1 MSELSDRAHGQVTP
15 FPGGHQGLLTTLAGE
30 QVPVRAYARGPDVA
44 MLVLLLDVG
53 DQLHGEQL
61 EPALLEYASARGMV
75 KVRGQAVLQE
85 RDLVRFNAVEDPEVL
100 QRRDYVRVRAPQ
112 VVTLTADLVGEPLS
126 TYAVDLSGGGML
138 LTAAQGLKPGTEV
151 RFCIGLGQ
159 EEPPIEG
166 SGRVVRISDD
176 GGLAL
181 VFEQISTVERQRLIR
196 FVFECMRAARAK
208 TRGDAR

>member
-15 FPGGHQGLLTTLAGE
+15 FPGGHQGKLTTLAGE

-53 DQLHGEQL
+53 DQLDGEQL

-85 RDLVRFNAVEDPEVL
+85 RDLVRFNAVGDPEVL

-138 LTAAQGLKPGTEV
+138 LTAAQGLKPGAQV
-151 RFCIGLGQ
+151 RFGIDLNDQ
-159 EEPPIEG
+159 EAPIEG

-176 GGLAL
+176 GELAL
-181 VFEQISTVERQRLIR
+181 VFEQISTIERQRLIR

-208 TRGDAR
+208 TRGDAQ

>member
-1 MSELSDRAHGQVTP
+1 MSELSDRARGQVTP
-15 FPGGHQGLLTTLAGE
+15 FPGGLQGKLTTLAGE

-53 DQLHGEQL
+53 DQLDGEQL

-85 RDLVRFNAVEDPEVL
+85 RDLVRFNAVGDPEVL

-138 LTAAQGLKPGTEV
+138 LTAAKGLKPGAQV
-151 RFCIGLGQ
+151 RFGIDLNDEQ
-159 EEPPIEG
+159 APIEG

-176 GGLAL
+176 GELAL
-181 VFEQISTVERQRLIR
+181 VFDQISTIERQRLIR

>member
-1 MSELSDRAHGQVTP
+1 MSDLSDRAHGQVTP
-15 FPGGHQGLLTTLAGE
+15 FPGGHQGKLTTLAGE

-53 DQLHGEQL
+53 DQLDGEQL

-85 RDLVRFNAVEDPEVL
+85 RDLVRFNAVGDPEVL

-138 LTAAQGLKPGTEV
+138 LTAAQGLKPGAQV
-151 RFCIGLGQ
+151 RFGIDLKDG
-159 EEPPIEG
+159 EAPIEG

-176 GGLAL
+176 GELAL